1 MMQGSGTEQIRAR
14 KTRLSAGLKL
24 YWLLISSSM
33 RAKMQYKFDFVT
45 STIIQAFMGTYDY
58 MVTLAI
64 LWRFKTV
71 AGWNIYEV
79 GILYAISKIGWG
91 LYRAFLEEV
100 DRFEGYIVRGEFD
113 SILIRPWPSLFTLIS
128 RNFEI
133 NRLSFVMQ
141 GSVIMAISVRPLLA
155 TGALTWAEVG
165 HLGLACLW
173 TALIFCAVG
182 IATSAAAFVIVRVE
196 ELQVFTQNAT
206 QTASL
211 YPLEIYPNWLKYML
225 LTVIPLSVGNYVP
238 VRYLL
243 DKGGTWFSLA
253 APPAA
258 AAVTMAVAVKLWHL
272 GETRYHSTGS

>member
-1 MMQGSGTEQIRAR
+1 MKSV
-14 KTRLSAGLKL
+14 
-24 YWLLISSSM
+24 SSM
-33 RAKMQYKFDFVT
+33 R
-45 STIIQAFMGTYDY
+45 S
-58 MVTLAI
+58 
-64 LWRFKTV
+64 
-71 AGWNIYEV
+71 
-79 GILYAISKIGWG
+79 SKIGWG

-182 IATSAAAFVIVRVE
+182 IATSAAAFVIVSGR
-196 ELQVFTQNAT
+196 
-206 QTASL
+206 TASL
-211 YPLEIYPNWLKYML
+211 HSERDADRFSVSLEIYPNWLKYML
-225 LTVIPLSVGNYVP
+225 LTVILSVGNYVP

-243 DKGGTWFSLA
+243 
-253 APPAA
+253 
-258 AAVTMAVAVKLWHL
+258 
-272 GETRYHSTGS
+272 

>member
-14 KTRLSAGLKL
+14 KTRLSAGLAVL
-24 YWLLISSSM
+24 APHIVQHES
-33 RAKMQYKFDFVT
+33 KMQYKFDFVT

-100 DRFEGYIVRGEFD
+100 ERFEGYIVRGEFD

-133 NRLSFVMQ
+133 NEAVLRHAGFGHHGDLVRAAPGNRGADLGRG
-141 GSVIMAISVRPLLA
+141 GSSSSSVPVDGANLLCRRNRHVS
-155 TGALTWAEVG
+155 G
-165 HLGLACLW
+165 CLRYRES
-173 TALIFCAVG
+173 G
-182 IATSAAAFVIVRVE
+182 R
-196 ELQVFTQNAT
+196 
-206 QTASL
+206 TASL
-211 YPLEIYPNWLKYML
+211 HSERDADRFSVSPGDIPELAEVHA
-225 LTVIPLSVGNYVP
+225 LTVIPERGNYVP
-238 VRYLL
+238 S
-243 DKGGTWFSLA
+243 GTSLIKA
-253 APPAA
+253 ERGSVSRRRRLPPQ
-258 AAVTMAVAVKLWHL
+258 
-272 GETRYHSTGS
+272 